1 MKCTCFPSKNYI
13 SKLIGV
19 GSGGGDHA
27 TLAKRD
33 TERCMACHDVN
44 GADPTCI
51 TCHFDA
57 DGIKGTNPKT
67 HPASFMRNDHGDWHN
82 DLILFALTVIQ
93 LLHHYLNL
101 EWVSVATVMEQSK

>member
-1 MKCTCFPSKNYI
+1 MPDLPSVETFCVECHQSENEDFAFGGIVPASHLKTTF
-13 SKLIGV
+13 KTIGV

-33 TERCMACHDVN
+33 IERCMACHDVN

-67 HPASFMRNDHGDWHN
+67 HPAR
-82 DLILFALTVIQ
+82 L
-93 LLHHYLNL
+93 Y
-101 EWVSVATVMEQSK
+101 ER